1 MAIPI
6 QLKQVLRRLRHAPMF
21 TAITVLTL
29 ALGIGANAAIF
40 SVVEGVLLRP
50 LPYPHPEEL
59 VGVWHSAAGLNIPVL
74 ESAPA
79 LYFTYLE
86 EGRVFQQI
94 GLWNEGSASITGLG
108 EPERVS
114 VLHVT
119 HGTLTL
125 LGVPPL
131 LGRTFS
137 AEDNVAGRP
146 RTVVLS
152 YGYWQSHFGGDAA
165 AVGRRLT
172 VNGEAS
178 EIIGVLPREFRFL
191 DAKADLVLPLTFER
205 AKVTLGNFSY
215 NSVAR
220 LKPGVTLQQANADVA
235 RLLKLSLERFEPPP
249 GFNKK
254 MFEEAR
260 IAPNLR
266 PFQRDLVGDIGKV
279 LWVLMGTIAIVL
291 AIACANVA
299 NLLLVRAEGRQQELA
314 VRAALGASRGQL
326 AKELLAESLLLAL
339 AGGALGLLL
348 AEALVRLLVFLAP
361 ANLPRLDLIGIDVPV
376 VGFTL
381 AVSLLAGLLLSLIP
395 IYKYA
400 GRRVAGALRS
410 GGRSASE
417 SRERHRARNGL
428 VVVQVA
434 LALLLLVGSGL
445 MIRSFQALRRVEPG
459 FTKPEDVQTLRV
471 SIPDKQVQE
480 EEGAA
485 RMQQAIQE
493 KIAAIPGVVSVGFA
507 TSLPLEPGG
516 WHDPIFA
523 ADRTYTEGQL
533 PALRLFQFLTPG
545 ARATLGTP
553 LLAGRDFTWSDL
565 YDRLPVAM
573 VSENVARE
581 LWGSPQAAL
590 GKRVREAS
598 TSAWREVVGVV
609 ADVHY
614 DGLDQ
619 KASSTVCFPV
629 LMKQFEGDGM
639 SRSLAYLVRTPRA
652 GSESLLKE
660 IREAVWSVNPNLPL
674 ASVRTLESIYERSMA
689 RTSFTVVMLG
699 LAGGM
704 ALLLGVVGIY
714 GVISYTVSQRTREI
728 GIRMALGA
736 RREEL
741 TRMFVRHGVL
751 LATIGAAIGLVA
763 ALGLSRVMSS
773 LLFGVGASDPLTF
786 ALVALVLVA
795 AAGAASYLPARRAAA
810 VDPALALRAE

>member
-1 MAIPI
+1 MAISV
-6 QLKQVLRRLRHAPMF
+6 QLKQVVRRLGRTPVF
-21 TAITVLTL
+21 TAVTLVTL
-29 ALGIGANAAIF
+29 ALGIGANGAIF
-40 SVVEGVLLRP
+40 SVVEGVLLKP
-50 LPYPHPEEL
+50 LPYPRPEEL
-59 VGVWHSAAGLNIPVL
+59 VGVWHSAAGINIPEL

-86 EGRVFQQI
+86 ESRTFQQI
-94 GLWNEGSASITGLG
+94 GLWTDGSASVTGLA
-108 EPERVS
+108 EPERVRS
-114 VLHVT
+114 LHVT

-131 LGRTFS
+131 VGRSFS
-137 AEDNVAGRP
+137 AEDDVTGHAP
-146 RTVVLS
+146 TVMLS
-152 YGYWQSHFGGDAA
+152 YGYWQSRFGGDAA

-172 VNGEAS
+172 VNGELS
-178 EIIGVLPREFRFL
+178 EIIGVMPRAFRFL
-191 DAKADLVLPLTFER
+191 DVKADLILPLTFER

-215 NSVAR
+215 ASVAR
-220 LKPGVTLQQANADVA
+220 LKPGVTIQEANADVA
-235 RLLKLSLERFEPPP
+235 RMLKLALARFEAPP
-249 GFNKK
+249 GFDKK

-291 AIACANVA
+291 LIACANVA

-314 VRAALGASRGQL
+314 VRAALGASRSEL
-326 AKELLAESLLLAL
+326 AKELLVESLLLAL
-339 AGGALGLLL
+339 AGGALGLGL
-348 AEALVRLLVFLAP
+348 AEALVRLLAYLAP
-361 ANLPRLDLIGIDVPV
+361 ANLPRLDLIGIDLPV
-376 VGFTL
+376 VVFTL
-381 AVSLLAGLLLSLIP
+381 ALSLVAGLLLSLIP

-400 GRRVAGALRS
+400 GRRVARALRS

-417 SRERHRARNGL
+417 SRERHRARSVL

-434 LALLLLVGSGL
+434 LALLLLVSSGL
-445 MIRSFQALRRVEPG
+445 MIRSFQALRSVQPG
-459 FTKPEDVQTLRV
+459 FTKPDEVQTLRV
-471 SIPDKQVQE
+471 SIPDKQVKE
-480 EEGAA
+480 EEAAA

-507 TSLPLEPGG
+507 TSVPLEPGG

-533 PALRLFQFLTPG
+533 PPLRLFQFVTPG
-545 ARATLGTP
+545 ARGTLGTP

-581 LWGSPQAAL
+581 LWGNPAAAL

-614 DGLDQ
+614 DGIDQ
-619 KASSTVCFPV
+619 KASSTVYFPV

-639 SRSLAYLVRTPRA
+639 SRSLAYLVRTSRA

-674 ASVRTLESIYERSMA
+674 ASVRTLETIYERSMA

-736 RREEL
+736 RREDL

-751 LATIGAAIGLVA
+751 LATIGAAFGLVA
-763 ALGLSRVMSS
+763 ALGLSRVMHS
-773 LLFGVGASDPLTF
+773 LLFGVGASDPVTYV
-786 ALVALVLVA
+786 LVAVVLVA
-795 AAGAASYLPARRAAA
+795 AAGVASYLPARRVSA
-810 VDPALALRAE
+810 VDPVDALRAE

>member
-1 MAIPI
+1 MAIPVH
-6 QLKQVLRRLRHAPMF
+6 LKQVVRRLGRTPMF
-21 TAITVLTL
+21 TAVTLVTL
-29 ALGIGANAAIF
+29 ALGIGANGAIF
-40 SVVEGVLLRP
+40 SVVKGVLLKP
-50 LPYPHPEEL
+50 LPYPRPEEL
-59 VGVWHSAAGLNIPVL
+59 VGVWHTAAGINISEL

-86 EGRVFQQI
+86 ESRTFQQI
-94 GLWNEGSASITGLG
+94 GLWTDGSASVTGLA
-108 EPERVS
+108 EPERVRS
-114 VLHVT
+114 LHVT

-131 LGRTFS
+131 VGRTFS
-137 AEDNVAGRP
+137 AEDDVTSHP
-146 RTVVLS
+146 PTVMLT
-152 YGYWQSHFGGDAA
+152 YGYWQSRFGGDPA

-172 VNGEAS
+172 VNGEVS
-178 EIIGVLPREFRFL
+178 EIIGVMPREFRFL
-191 DAKADLVLPLTFER
+191 DVKADLMLPLRFER

-215 NSVAR
+215 ASVAR
-220 LKPGVTLQQANADVA
+220 LKPGITIQEANADVA
-235 RLLKLSLERFEPPP
+235 RMLKLALARFEAPP
-249 GFNKK
+249 GFDKK

-266 PFQRDLVGDIGKV
+266 PFERDLVGDIGRV

-291 AIACANVA
+291 LIACANVA

-314 VRAALGASRGQL
+314 VRAALGASRSEL
-326 AKELLAESLLLAL
+326 AEELLVESLLLAL
-339 AGGALGLLL
+339 AGGALGLGL
-348 AEALVRLLVFLAP
+348 AEALVRLLAYLAP
-361 ANLPRLDLIGIDVPV
+361 ANLPRLDLIGIDMPV
-376 VGFTL
+376 VLFTFALSL
-381 AVSLLAGLLLSLIP
+381 AAGLLLSLIP
-395 IYKYA
+395 IYRYA
-400 GRRVAGALRS
+400 GRHVAGALRS

-417 SRERHRARNGL
+417 SRERYRARNVL

-434 LALLLLVGSGL
+434 LALLLLVSSGL
-445 MIRSFQALRRVEPG
+445 MIRSFQALRGVQPG
-459 FTKPEDVQTLRV
+459 FTKPDEVQTLRV
-471 SIPDKQVQE
+471 SIPDKQVKE

-493 KIAAIPGVVSVGFA
+493 KIAAVPGVVSVGFA
-507 TSLPLEPGG
+507 TSVPLEPGG

-523 ADRTYTEGQL
+523 ADRTYTQGQL
-533 PALRLFQFLTPG
+533 PPLRLFQFVTPG
-545 ARATLGTP
+545 ARGTLGTP

-573 VSENVARE
+573 VSEGVARE
-581 LWGSPQAAL
+581 LWGTPAAAL

-614 DGLDQ
+614 DGIDQ
-619 KASSTVCFPV
+619 KASSTVYFPV

-674 ASVRTLESIYERSMA
+674 ASVRTLETIYERSMA

-714 GVISYTVSQRTREI
+714 GVISYTVSQRKREI

-741 TRMFVRHGVL
+741 TRMFVRHGLL
-751 LATIGAAIGLVA
+751 LATIGAAFGLVA
-763 ALGLSRVMSS
+763 ALGLSRVMRS
-773 LLFGVGASDPLTF
+773 LLFGVGASDPVTYV
-786 ALVALVLVA
+786 LVAAVLVA
-795 AAGAASYLPARRAAA
+795 AAGVASYLPARRVAD
-810 VDPALALRAE
+810 VDPVEALRAE

>member
-1 MAIPI
+1 MAIPV
-6 QLKQVLRRLRHAPMF
+6 QLKQVVRRLGRAPTF
-21 TAITVLTL
+21 TAVTLVTL

-40 SVVEGVLLRP
+40 SVVEAVLLRP

-59 VGVWHSAAGLNIPVL
+59 VGVWHSAAGINIPEL

-86 EGRVFQQI
+86 EGRVFQQV
-94 GLWNEGSASITGLG
+94 GLWTDGSASVTDLA
-108 EPERVS
+108 EPERVRS
-114 VLHVT
+114 LRVT
-119 HGTLTL
+119 HGTLSL

-137 AEDNVAGRP
+137 AEDDVTGHP
-146 RTVVLS
+146 PTVVLS
-152 YGYWQSHFGGDAA
+152 YGYWQSRFGGDAS

-172 VNGEAS
+172 IDGAATEV
-178 EIIGVLPREFRFL
+178 IGVMPREFRFL
-191 DAKADLVLPLTFER
+191 DVKADVVLPLQFER

-220 LKPGVTLQQANADVA
+220 LKPGVTIQEANADVA
-235 RLLKLSLERFEPPP
+235 RLLQLALARFEPPP

-266 PFQRDLVGDIGKV
+266 PFQRDLVGDVGKV

-291 AIACANVA
+291 LIACANVA

-314 VRAALGASRGQL
+314 VRAALGASRQKL
-326 AKELLAESLLLAL
+326 ALEILAESVLLAAL
-339 AGGALGLLL
+339 GGALGLGL
-348 AEALVRLLVFLAP
+348 AYGLVRLLVALAP
-361 ANLPRLDLIGIDVPV
+361 ANLPRLDLIGVDALV
-376 VGFTL
+376 VAFTL
-381 AVSLLAGLLLSLIP
+381 ALSLAAGLLLSLIP

-400 GRRVAGALRS
+400 GRSVAPALRS
-410 GGRSASE
+410 GGRAASE
-417 SRERHRARNGL
+417 SRERHRARNAL

-445 MIRSFQALRRVEPG
+445 MIRSFQALRSVTPG
-459 FTKPEDVQTLRV
+459 FAKPEEVQTLRV
-471 SIPDKQVQE
+471 SIPEKQVKE

-485 RMQQAIQE
+485 RMQQAIQQ
-493 KIAAIPGVVSVGFA
+493 KLAALPGVASVGFA
-507 TSLPLEPGG
+507 TSVPLEPGG
-516 WHDPIFA
+516 WHDPVFA
-523 ADRTYTEGQL
+523 ADRSYTEGQL
-533 PALRLFQFLTPG
+533 PPLRLFQFVTPG

-553 LLAGRDFTWSDL
+553 LLAGRDFTWSDVF
-565 YDRLPVAM
+565 DRLPVVM
-573 VSENVARE
+573 VSENVALE
-581 LWGSPQAAL
+581 LWGSPAAAL
-590 GKRVREAS
+590 GKRVREGS
-598 TSAWREVVGVV
+598 KSAWREVVGVV

-619 KASSTVCFPV
+619 KASSTVYYPV
-629 LMKQFEGDGM
+629 LLKEFEGDGQ

-674 ASVRTLESIYERSMA
+674 ASVRTLETIYERSMA

-704 ALLLGVVGIY
+704 ALLIGVVGIY
-714 GVISYTVSQRTREI
+714 GVVSYAVSQRTREI
-728 GIRMALGA
+728 GISMALGA
-736 RREEL
+736 QCEEL
-741 TRMFVRHGVL
+741 TRMFVRHGLL
-751 LATIGAAIGLVA
+751 LATIGAAFGLA
-763 ALGLSRVMSS
+763 GALALSRVMGS
-773 LLFGVGASDPLTF
+773 LLFGVGAMDPATF
-786 ALVALVLVA
+786 VAVAALLVA
-795 AAGAASYLPARRAAA
+795 AAGAASYLPARRVAD
-810 VDPALALRAE
+810 VDPVQALRAE